1 MLIKKLQKLSDF
13 QRESNWSQTGV
24 KQWTRTRALHLL
36 DRDSS
41 APPYLSVSF
50 VLVPDEPQLGVGG
63 HAVVGSDV
71 AVEQS
76 ALHPDRFTCQNM
88 VLFQIHRPVEAAVH

>member
-1 MLIKKLQKLSDF
+1 MSTKAQRLPARVKL
-13 QRESNWSQTGV
+13 ESNSGPEPEPSTC
-24 KQWTRTRALHLL
+24 WTVTVAR
-36 DRDSS
+36 
-41 APPYLSVSF
+41 PPYLSVSF